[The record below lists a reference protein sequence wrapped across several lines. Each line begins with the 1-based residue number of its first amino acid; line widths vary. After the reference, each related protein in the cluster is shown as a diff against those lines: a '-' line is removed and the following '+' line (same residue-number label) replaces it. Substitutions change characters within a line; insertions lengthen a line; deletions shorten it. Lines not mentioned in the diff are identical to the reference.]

1 MTYEDYPTDDP
12 AVVTAGL
19 PYANGDLHVG
29 HLRSYVNADAFTR
42 GLRKLG
48 QRAIYVCG
56 SDMHG
61 TPIAVN
67 AAEEGVDPEEFALR
81 HHEQYEA
88 AFPKFNVEFD
98 QYGHTH
104 DETNTELTKEFV
116 RAWEAN
122 DHVHEKEINVAYD
135 PDADQWLPDRYVE
148 IGRASCRE
156 RVLRLV

>member
-98 QYGHTH
+98 QYGTP
-104 DETNTELTKEFV
+104 TTRRTPNS
-116 RAWEAN
+116 RRSSCA
-122 DHVHEKEINVAYD
+122 
-135 PDADQWLPDRYVE
+135 P
-148 IGRASCRE
+148 GRPTTTSTR
-156 RVLRLV
+156 RR